1 MLYALFIA
9 LIASIW
15 VVILIIVG
23 VFIVAPDIY
32 YKHSNLAKLIKKY
45 FYAMDKDEMVKACM
59 RSTIFDEYH
68 AELDT
73 FLDLELAKVYVIAY
87 NHIKKDYPKIKFN
100 QVENVLS
107 RHLDKDNYIVESL
120 TELYKYRKK
129 REER

>member
-9 LIASIW
+9 VIASIW

-23 VFIVAPDIY
+23 VFMVAPDIY
-32 YKHSNLAKLIKKY
+32 YKHSNLAKLIKKC
-45 FYAMDKDEMVKACM
+45 FYAMDKDEMIKACM

-73 FLDLELAKVYVIAY
+73 FLDLELVKVYVIAY